1 MLDAVVI
8 GAGHAGLAAS
18 QRLRESGLEHVVLER
33 GEIGESWRSQRWSSF
48 TLNTPNVMNRL
59 PGSPY
64 RGDQPQAFESR
75 DAWVARLER
84 YVAEHALPVRTHAP
98 VTSVERDG
106 VGEAKGAPD
115 HPHRGF
121 ETVTYMIDGEFVHR
135 DSTGGG
141 GIIANGDT
149 QWMTAGAGIVH
160 SEMPPEKLVRSGGL
174 FHGVQLW
181 VNLPA
186 AQKFSPPG
194 YQDIAASSVTL
205 LRSRDGGALV
215 RVIAGAL
222 AEHHGPG
229 VTQTPITYAHVTLAP
244 GSRLEVPWRPDFNG
258 LVYALGGFGSVGA
271 ESTPLQSGQLAILGA
286 GDAIRIEGGPLQD
299 SRTPSFD
306 VLLLGGRPI
315 GEPVVQY
322 GPFVMNTREEI
333 LQAVADYQSG
343 KIGSIPATHFGA
355 GPKG

>member
-1 MLDAVVI
+1 MPAVTVASNI
-8 GAGHAGLAAS
+8 ALPAITIPEGAPVRFRRV
-18 QRLRESGLEHVVLER
+18 QRIVNSIQTYEGEGFPVRRPFPGLERSVADPFILLDQM
-33 GEIGESWRSQRWSSF
+33 GEVQ
-48 TLNTPNVMNRL
+48 
-59 PGSPY
+59 Y
-64 RGDQPQAFESR
+64 
-75 DAWVARLER
+75 
-84 YVAEHALPVRTHAP
+84 
-98 VTSVERDG
+98 G

-186 AQKFSPPG
+186 ARKFSPPG

-215 RVIAGAL
+215 RVIAGTL
-222 AEHHGPG
+222 GEHDGPG

-244 GSRLEVPWRPDFNG
+244 GSRLEVPWRADFNG
-258 LVYALGGFGSVGA
+258 LVYALGGFGSVGT
-271 ESTPLQSGQLAILGA
+271 ESAPLRSGQLAVLGD

-343 KIGSIPATHFGA
+343 KMGSIPATHFGA
-355 GPKG
+355 GPKA

>member
-1 MLDAVVI
+1 MPAVTPTTILDLPIVRVTDEQASRSRAVRTIVTAI
-8 GAGHAGLAAS
+8 ATYEGEGFPVRRPFPGLARQIADPFILLD
-18 QRLRESGLEHVVLER
+18 QM
-33 GEIGESWRSQRWSSF
+33 GEVQ
-48 TLNTPNVMNRL
+48 
-59 PGSPY
+59 Y
-64 RGDQPQAFESR
+64 
-75 DAWVARLER
+75 
-84 YVAEHALPVRTHAP
+84 AP
-98 VTSVERDG
+98 
-106 VGEAKGAPD
+106 GEAKGAPD

-141 GIIANGDT
+141 GVIANGAT

-186 AQKFSPPG
+186 AEKWTPPR
-194 YQDIAASSVTL
+194 YQDIAASAVAL
-205 LRSRDGGALV
+205 LRSEDGGALL
-215 RVIAGAL
+215 RVIAGEVAGH
-222 AEHHGPG
+222 AGPG
-229 VTQTPITYAHVTLAP
+229 VTHTPIAYAHATIAA
-244 GSRLEVPWRPDFNG
+244 GGRLDVPWRQDFNA
-258 LVYALGGFGSVGA
+258 LVYALSGIGRVGSERV
-271 ESTPLQSGQLAILGA
+271 PLESGQLAVFGPGETL
-286 GDAIRIEGGPLQD
+286 RIEAAPRQD

-333 LQAVADYQSG
+333 NQAIADYRSG
-343 KIGSIPATHFGA
+343 RMGSIPATHFGA
-355 GPKG
+355 GPR

>member
-1 MLDAVVI
+1 MPAVTVADLLTLPAI
-8 GAGHAGLAAS
+8 HIPAGA
-18 QRLRESGLEHVVLER
+18 
-33 GEIGESWRSQRWSSF
+33 
-48 TLNTPNVMNRL
+48 
-59 PGSPY
+59 
-64 RGDQPQAFESR
+64 
-75 DAWVARLER
+75 
-84 YVAEHALPVRTHAP
+84 PVRFRSVTRVINSIQTYEGEGFP
-98 VTSVERDG
+98 VRRPFPGLDRSVADPFILLDQMGEVQYG

-160 SEMPPEKLVRSGGL
+160 SEMPPEKLVRTGGL

-186 AQKFSPPG
+186 AKKFSPPG
-194 YQDIAASSVTL
+194 YQDIAAASVTL
-205 LRSRDGGALV
+205 LRSHDGGALV

-222 AEHHGPG
+222 GDHRGPG

-244 GSRLEVPWRPDFNG
+244 GSRLEVPWRPDFNA
-258 LVYALGGFGSVGA
+258 LVYALGGFGSVGT
-271 ESTPLQSGQLAILGA
+271 ESVALASGQLAVLGE
-286 GDAIRIEGGPLQD
+286 GDALRIEGAALQD
-299 SRTPSFD
+299 GRTPSFD

-343 KIGSIPATHFGA
+343 KMGSIPATHFGA
-355 GPKG
+355 GPR